1 MMTCNARPGVAA
13 LALAALLAA
22 GAASG
27 AAEGDSDKAK
37 ALLKERLATLKLVA
51 DRLEAGYKAGT
62 VPVAD
67 LMQAAEAVLKAE
79 LDLCETAKER
89 VAVLVKLVESAK
101 RREGLVE
108 KMVKAAQA
116 TGTDLLRAKAS
127 RLEAEIALE
136 RARRMK

>member
-1 MMTCNARPGVAA
+1 MLTCKAKSGVAA

-22 GAASG
+22 GAPSG

-37 ALLKERLATLKLVA
+37 ALLKERLATVKLVA
-51 DRLEAGYKAGT
+51 DRLEAGYKAGS
-62 VPVAD
+62 VPVAE

-89 VAVLVKLVESAK
+89 VAVLEKLAEAAK

-108 KMVKAAQA
+108 KMVKAATA
-116 TGTDLLRAKAS
+116 TGTDMLRAKMS

-136 RARRMK
+136 RARVKK